1 MFLKHLAIKYDEK
14 KLISEC
20 TSLKFEPF
28 RITQRE
34 LNQDHSNFN
43 EDYNPDSWFN
53 KTNTWLIHRV
63 RKFSES
69 PEIYRLYEQF
79 TSKLGL
85 IETSIFKQL
94 PNSEVPFHSDYAKVR
109 CAINFVLSENAE
121 PIVFKDHKSINYKCA
136 LIDITKKHRVPASK
150 TERLLLKFNIFDKE
164 YEDAKQIL

>member
-1 MFLKHLAIKYDEK
+1 M
-14 KLISEC
+14 
-20 TSLKFEPF
+20 
-28 RITQRE
+28 
-34 LNQDHSNFN
+34 
-43 EDYNPDSWFN
+43 
-53 KTNTWLIHRV
+53 
-63 RKFSES
+63 
-69 PEIYRLYEQF
+69 YEQF